1 MFGGFIRADFCGGGG
16 GGIKGRGGWGLKL
29 EIIDNISFDANTISD
44 DSL

>member
-16 GGIKGRGGWGLKL
+16 GIKGRGWGWGLKL
-29 EIIDNISFDANTISD
+29 ERIDNISFDANTISD